1 MEKIRNQ
8 KSDYPLH
15 VLIDFYNRFK
25 AKGVFV
31 MDMWVKRILVSCLI
45 IFFIVILLNF
55 SITYLTPFI
64 IAVLFASLIN
74 PIVNWIEK
82 FHNIERSLAAFIV
95 LSFFISVVLLFLFIG
110 MSQVYLELNR
120 LLHNLPDYNTLGE
133 QVNWILQHNNRLE
146 ELINNL
152 KMSPIIKETLNNNL
166 QGLYNALKE
175 SIIYIVN
182 YLLQVLK
189 KLPLLLSILLLSCIA
204 TYFISRDIDKINN
217 FIMGLFPDSFRSKIY
232 SIEKELIS
240 SAIGF
245 IRAELILILIT
256 GIIVFMGLFLIGNE
270 YALILGITAAFLDFI
285 PIIGPGLLFIPWVI
299 FNMISGN
306 LLFAIKLLIIF
317 TIAAALRQGIEG
329 KIIGFHLGLHP
340 LATMMSFYV
349 GFRLMGTVGFI
360 IGPATLVLGKA
371 IYNSGILSDLIGP
384 KG

>member
-1 MEKIRNQ
+1 
-8 KSDYPLH
+8 
-15 VLIDFYNRFK
+15 
-25 AKGVFV
+25 
-31 MDMWVKRILVSCLI
+31 MDMWVKKILFSCLMLFI
-45 IFFIVILLNF
+45 IVILLNF

-64 IAVLFASLIN
+64 IAVIFASLIN
-74 PIVNWIEK
+74 PVVNMVEN
-82 FHNIERSLAAFIV
+82 FHNIDRSLAAFVV
-95 LSFFISVVLLFLFIG
+95 LSFFISVVLLFLFLG
-110 MSQVYLELNR
+110 MSQVYLELNK
-120 LLHNLPDYNTLGE
+120 LLHNLPDYKTLGE
-133 QVNWILQHNNRLE
+133 QVNWILQDNNRLE
-146 ELINNL
+146 ELVNNL
-152 KMSPIIKETLNNNL
+152 NISPIIKKTLNDNL

-182 YLLQVLK
+182 YLVQVLK
-189 KLPLLLSILLLSCIA
+189 KLPLLLTILFLSCIA
-204 TYFISRDIDKINN
+204 TYFISRDIDNINN
-217 FIMGLFPDSFRSKIY
+217 FIMGIFPDSYRPKIY
-232 SIEKELIS
+232 RIEKELIS

-245 IRAELILILIT
+245 IRAELILVLIT
-256 GIIVFMGLFLIGNE
+256 GIIAFVGLLFMGNE

-299 FNMISGN
+299 FNIISGN
-306 LLFAIKLLIIF
+306 LLFAIKLLIIY

-349 GFRLMGTVGFI
+349 GYRLMGTVGFI